1 MRVAGVFFPQ
11 HDLHPTGFAT
21 LKWVEVGVYLIN
33 KHTINLMGEK
43 STEEYW
49 TGKVKKA
56 LLGKKIV
63 KVEFMH
69 QDSVTKNMWYKRPVC
84 LLLDDGNW
92 IYPMMDDEGN
102 DGGAMGT
109 TFDKL
114 ETIPVL

>member
-1 MRVAGVFFPQ
+1 MVLA
-11 HDLHPTGFAT
+11 
-21 LKWVEVGVYLIN
+21 KKEVEP
-33 KHTINLMGEK
+33 
-43 STEEYW
+43 YW
-49 TGKVKKA
+49 TGKVEKA

-63 KVEFMH
+63 KVEFMNPREVEN
-69 QDSVTKNMWYKRPVC
+69 SGWYKRPVC

-109 TFDKL
+109 TYSKEGL